1 MESTAPPGTTLAVEL
16 HAMRGRSQLWVEVTA
31 YAEGVIVHASLDAA
45 PMPERR
51 FLAPRR
57 READLLAE
65 TIDTA
70 GRDLLTGEVLTMS
83 AHLLGR

>member
-1 MESTAPPGTTLAVEL
+1 
-16 HAMRGRSQLWVEVTA
+16 MRGRSQLWVEVTA
-31 YAEGVIVHASLDAA
+31 YAEGVLVHAALNSKPL
-45 PMPERR
+45 PERR

-70 GRDLLTGEVLTMS
+70 GRDHLTGEVLAMS
-83 AHLLGR
+83 AHLLGS